1 MMPFHIKARPSLVTV
16 GVALMTLCVIPAL
29 VAQSPPPR
37 VPSARLTRVPAI
49 VLPSLADSNSP
60 AVWERIEGR
69 QRLFVFTSEGGST
82 IRHEGTDAS
91 RLAALDTISV
101 EDHPGH
107 GVWFEAIIPDVDGT
121 WYGFYHNE
129 WPAQVC
135 DDPRMIPRIG
145 AARSRDY
152 GATWQNL
159 GVVLASSPRS
169 YDCGSANEYFVGGVG
184 DFSVMLDDEQRYL
197 YFFYSQYASRDTV
210 QGVSVARMAWAD
222 RDAPAGKMSV
232 WWRKDTWIP
241 TRAVQLAKGAAYVYP
256 SGSPIYPVT
265 DAWHDGPTVDA
276 FWGPSVHWNTY
287 LQQYVMLLNR
297 ARDASWTQEGIY
309 VAFAPRLNE
318 PSLWSTPQRLM
329 TGGQWYPQVLGTEV
343 GTGTDRLAGERA
355 RFFLG
360 GRSEYVIQFSK

>member
-1 MMPFHIKARPSLVTV
+1 MRTHISVRPSPATVTV
-16 GVALMTLCVIPAL
+16 ALIALCVIPAL
-29 VAQSPPPR
+29 VAQSPPAR
-37 VPSARLTRVPAI
+37 VPTARLIQVPTI
-49 VLPSLADSNSP
+49 TLPSLTDSNSP
-60 AVWERIEGR
+60 AVWERIEG
-69 QRLFVFTSEGGST
+69 QQQLFLFTSESGYS
-82 IRHEGTDAS
+82 IRHEGSDLS
-91 RLAALDTISV
+91 RLTPLGTVAIADP
-101 EDHPGH
+101 PGH
-107 GVWFEAIIPDVDGT
+107 GTWFEAIVPDVDGT

-135 DDPRMIPRIG
+135 DDLRRTIPRIG

-159 GVVLASSPRS
+159 GVVLASPPRS
-169 YDCGSANEYFVGGVG
+169 YDCASANEYFVGGVG

-197 YFFYSQYASRDTV
+197 YFFFSQYASRDTV

-232 WWRKDTWIP
+232 WWRRNTWIP
-241 TRAVQLAKGAAYVYP
+241 TREVQLARGTAYVYP
-256 SGSPIYPVT
+256 SGSPIYPVA
-265 DAWHDGPTVDA
+265 DAWHDGTTVDA

-297 ARDASWTQEGIY
+297 ASDASWTQEGIY

-318 PSLWSTPQRLM
+318 PSLWSAPQRLM
-329 TGGQWYPQVLGTEV
+329 TGGNWYPQVLGTEV

-355 RFFLG
+355 RFFNG
-360 GRSEYVIQFSK
+360 GRSEYLIQFSK